1 MTIDFSGAQ
10 GGDPHGT
17 AGSVSHRTLGKA
29 PQRIVQAFALRL
41 RIDQTFQQEIPRT
54 QYITVIFSNIIP
66 YPEYPL
72 VIYNRLRTGRYHQ
85 FSFFLGEITDK
96 WVIFIHMLHYQMV
109 NSCQQPVK
117 QWNFHQNF
125 DMEPAGASPNSW
137 PIARNHDKFH
147 ELFWWYQTF
156 QAIIFVTNNSTINN
170 ILR

>member
-1 MTIDFSGAQ
+1 VPRVGIPVEQLGPCRTVRLVKRRSGSSKPLPW
-10 GGDPHGT
+10 GC
-17 AGSVSHRTLGKA
+17 GSTRRFNRKS
-29 PQRIVQAFALRL
+29 
-41 RIDQTFQQEIPRT
+41 PRT

-85 FSFFLGEITDK
+85 FSFFWGEITDK